1 MPYKYVKFIGSS
13 KAALHYCREV
23 HMGIVNFIYG
33 GVVIFLRS
41 NKVELRIYLQFPYIT
56 FQYNI
61 WLPINADSGTL
72 SGDSA
77 LNVT

>member
-1 MPYKYVKFIGSS
+1 MPYKYVIFIGSS

-23 HMGIVNFIYG
+23 HMGIVNFIYD
-33 GVVIFLRS
+33 VVTILRS

-56 FQYNI
+56 FQYYI